1 METST
6 VNGLTSRSSQSSITP
21 QTSEVPE
28 RPKRRRFS
36 IAEKRRIVAAAD
48 ACVPGTLGALLR
60 REGIYS
66 SLLARWRRQRNGGNF
81 DAVVLRQRSSEKIE
95 GQALQRRNAEL
106 EVENR
111 KLLNRRLQRAELI
124 LEIQKKL
131 RGSWGSNSR
140 APMRTRAINR
150 CCSRLEQVIA
160 GENRLYC
167 VRRESIYTGSSPT
180 RTACTKS
187 SSSPS

>member
-6 VNGLTSRSSQSSITP
+6 VNGPASRSSRSSITP

-81 DAVVLRQRSSEKIE
+81 DAVVLRQRSSQKIE

-111 KLLNRRLQRAELI
+111 KLNRRLQRAELI
-124 LEIQKKL
+124 LEIQKK
-131 RGSWGSNSR
+131 
-140 APMRTRAINR
+140 A
-150 CCSRLEQVIA
+150 A
-160 GENRLYC
+160 GLLGIELKGPDL
-167 VRRESIYTGSSPT
+167 SKSSPA
-180 RTACTKS
+180 RTVCVALG
-187 SSSPS
+187 